1 MANADYSIDTELPVW
16 KFLLQKQEQGNAVPE
31 VHDGNADKNGLTG
44 VTSGGAGRRGL
55 S

>member
-31 VHDGNADKNGLTG
+31 RHDGNADNDQAGAMC
-44 VTSGGAGRRGL
+44 GGAGARG
-55 S
+55 SS